1 MGKSNN
7 ENCLKKASNA
17 ISNGLQTVFF
27 RYGRSIATY
36 PWIYIVVCV
45 VATAACC
52 VGLMNFYSETRAE
65 KLWIPQDSDYVKTLK
80 WQSEN
85 FPNNQRAELIL
96 YEADNVLKAEY
107 IQEMYRI
114 RKELREVVVTDKYGR
129 SLSQEDLCYKVPVL
143 ATYEFQE
150 AVGQDFEGDMDSLP
164 EVQAAPEMG
173 CYELNLLDVW
183 QDNETII
190 LDLTDEDVVRD
201 VNAANTSATLG
212 FPMDFIG
219 LLGGVQMNDKGL
231 VVEARSALTTI
242 LMEVNRTEVDMGDV
256 GTGEGLSEDVD
267 LELYEWE
274 AQFIRV
280 VGNDT
285 ERPEGL
291 NVYLQSARSYG
302 EISGDTIV
310 GDVFYL
316 AVGMLLLFVYVQ
328 VMLGKFNL
336 VETRPVLS
344 LLGLVS
350 VGMAVGVSFG
360 LCSAFNVPYGPVH
373 SVLPLLMLGL
383 GVDDMFVIVQCWNNL
398 NVAERRKEMKE
409 RVGLALRHAGV
420 AITITSLTDFVAF
433 AIGAST
439 VLPALQSFCI
449 YCAVGIIALYVF
461 QATFFVAWF
470 TLDQTR
476 MEKHRNGLLWCYTH
490 KHWTPNACSQKDLC
504 QMFFSE
510 IYSKYLLMKPVKV
523 LVLAVTAAVLGT
535 CIWGVTN
542 LRQEFNPVW
551 FIPESSY
558 LYQFISK
565 VQYYYPESG
574 EKGLVYLGNL
584 DYAAEL
590 PSISLLEDKMRKS
603 QYISSV
609 DSWYDGLVSY
619 TLDTTG
625 ENITGMAVNASF
637 FEEMLTG
644 FLFSGEGGRFQQYF
658 KFENDSIFPE
668 AIVLASKFGYQH
680 IILNT
685 SSQRITAMDQMKS
698 FVDSANFSGFAASIA
713 AEYSNWETDK
723 IIAEELIRNLALAM
737 AAVFVMTLLLLA
749 SFISSIYVLLCVV
762 LTLVDVMALMTWWGL
777 TIDTVSCINLVL
789 CIGLCVDYSVHI
801 ALHFL
806 QIKGSRDERVR
817 VTVKEMGPPV
827 LNGAFSTFLTFILLA
842 GSESHVFESFFKIF
856 FGVFMFGVFHGLVF
870 LPVLLSLIGPAPY
883 NTSSVAAM
891 GSENISSEKELVI
904 NGHSYTQ
911 HM

>member
-1 MGKSNN
+1 MT
-7 ENCLKKASNA
+7 
-17 ISNGLQTVFF
+17 IH
-27 RYGRSIATY
+27 RPR
-36 PWIYIVVCV
+36 W
-45 VATAACC
+45 
-52 VGLMNFYSETRAE
+52 
-65 KLWIPQDSDYVKTLK
+65 
-80 WQSEN
+80 
-85 FPNNQRAELIL
+85 
-96 YEADNVLKAEY
+96 VL
-107 IQEMYRI
+107 
-114 RKELREVVVTDKYGR
+114 
-129 SLSQEDLCYKVPVL
+129 
-143 ATYEFQE
+143 
-150 AVGQDFEGDMDSLP
+150 
-164 EVQAAPEMG
+164 
-173 CYELNLLDVW
+173 
-183 QDNETII
+183 
-190 LDLTDEDVVRD
+190 
-201 VNAANTSATLG
+201 
-212 FPMDFIG
+212 
-219 LLGGVQMNDKGL
+219 
-231 VVEARSALTTI
+231 
-242 LMEVNRTEVDMGDV
+242 
-256 GTGEGLSEDVD
+256 
-267 LELYEWE
+267 
-274 AQFIRV
+274 
-280 VGNDT
+280 
-285 ERPEGL
+285 
-291 NVYLQSARSYG
+291 
-302 EISGDTIV
+302 
-310 GDVFYL
+310 
-316 AVGMLLLFVYVQ
+316 
-328 VMLGKFNL
+328 
-336 VETRPVLS
+336 
-344 LLGLVS
+344 
-350 VGMAVGVSFG
+350 
-360 LCSAFNVPYGPVH
+360 
-373 SVLPLLMLGL
+373 
-383 GVDDMFVIVQCWNNL
+383 
-398 NVAERRKEMKE
+398 AERRKEMKE

-625 ENITGMAVNASF
+625 ERANIKPVECENRFGLLEGEGESESESGVNEVVVVSERRKKGVEERRRMVVRSTPQVCVVDITGMAVNASF

-911 HM
+911 CRRLCHAGNRRERVKYQLITTDSMPSSGEEYPQVHNHNKTPTQQQQVEKYWATQSPPNYKS

>member
-65 KLWIPQDSDYVKTLK
+65 KLWIPQFDNLRLGSFPLQDSDYVKTLK

-256 GTGEGLSEDVD
+256 GTGEGLSED
-267 LELYEWE
+267 
-274 AQFIRV
+274 
-280 VGNDT
+280 
-285 ERPEGL
+285 
-291 NVYLQSARSYG
+291 
-302 EISGDTIV
+302 
-310 GDVFYL
+310 
-316 AVGMLLLFVYVQ
+316 
-328 VMLGKFNL
+328 
-336 VETRPVLS
+336 PVLS

-398 NVAERRKEMKE
+398 NVA
-409 RVGLALRHAGV
+409 GN
-420 AITITSLTDFVAF
+420 
-433 AIGAST
+433 
-439 VLPALQSFCI
+439 QSF
-449 YCAVGIIALYVF
+449 
-461 QATFFVAWF
+461 
-470 TLDQTR
+470 
-476 MEKHRNGLLWCYTH
+476 N
-490 KHWTPNACSQKDLC
+490 
-504 QMFFSE
+504 
-510 IYSKYLLMKPVKV
+510 
-523 LVLAVTAAVLGT
+523 
-535 CIWGVTN
+535 
-542 LRQEFNPVW
+542 
-551 FIPESSY
+551 
-558 LYQFISK
+558 
-565 VQYYYPESG
+565 
-574 EKGLVYLGNL
+574 
-584 DYAAEL
+584 
-590 PSISLLEDKMRKS
+590 
-603 QYISSV
+603 
-609 DSWYDGLVSY
+609 
-619 TLDTTG
+619 
-625 ENITGMAVNASF
+625 
-637 FEEMLTG
+637 
-644 FLFSGEGGRFQQYF
+644 
-658 KFENDSIFPE
+658 
-668 AIVLASKFGYQH
+668 H
-680 IILNT
+680 I
-685 SSQRITAMDQMKS
+685 
-698 FVDSANFSGFAASIA
+698 
-713 AEYSNWETDK
+713 
-723 IIAEELIRNLALAM
+723 
-737 AAVFVMTLLLLA
+737 
-749 SFISSIYVLLCVV
+749 
-762 LTLVDVMALMTWWGL
+762 
-777 TIDTVSCINLVL
+777 
-789 CIGLCVDYSVHI
+789 
-801 ALHFL
+801 
-806 QIKGSRDERVR
+806 RV
-817 VTVKEMGPPV
+817 
-827 LNGAFSTFLTFILLA
+827 FLT
-842 GSESHVFESFFKIF
+842 
-856 FGVFMFGVFHGLVF
+856 
-870 LPVLLSLIGPAPY
+870 
-883 NTSSVAAM
+883 
-891 GSENISSEKELVI
+891 
-904 NGHSYTQ
+904 
-911 HM
+911 